1 MQCKHISKSTNKQC
15 EKESIKDQD
24 FCFLHKEEF
33 TKNDLLLMAK
43 NRTKRD
49 ILPIDATEKLIEEY
63 IPKIKKWV
71 LESGANPENKQMLE
85 YYNKNQDE
93 LISKIVQRILRGE
106 IWQNHESYKKLE
118 KKLKRKQSNTAY
130 RLKADQKDNEDKR
143 IKYFLEKISRTN
155 SLETGLALSE
165 SVWDYFKSFALDMRE
180 KLIKEYS
187 CTSPLEISLIDS
199 IVNAHIN
206 KLTASMRM
214 QTLYTKDWDYY
225 GKERINMLNFMSK
238 EIERYHNQ
246 YISSLQTLIR
256 LKQPS
261 LNVEINTNN
270 AFISQNQQINN
281 NKENNESN

>member
-1 MQCKHISKSTNKQC
+1 
-15 EKESIKDQD
+15 
-24 FCFLHKEEF
+24 
-33 TKNDLLLMAK
+33 MAK

-165 SVWDYFKSFALDMRE
+165 SVWDYFKSFALDVRE